1 MSHSDAV
8 ISINALTKFYGDKCA
23 VNTLSLEVPRG
34 AVYGLL
40 GPNGAGKTTTF
51 SILASILRPSSGSAR
66 ILGVEVGNL
75 YTLRG
80 RVAVLPQDA
89 WFPAQVTIAAQL
101 AHYARLMGMDD
112 RAAHAE
118 AARVLAE
125 VGLTDSATKRGSEL
139 SHGMTKRV
147 GIAAALIG
155 NPEVL
160 LLDEP
165 TTGLDPRSA
174 FHIKEIIARQAPRAT
189 VLVSS
194 HQLADVQEI
203 CTHGAILDHG
213 KLVQAG
219 TISELTRQGQELSLE
234 LGRGAPVPLT
244 ELMAALGGDAK
255 AELTAL
261 TDLRIAYD
269 ARRDPAEAIA
279 IVLRLL
285 LEHQVPILGLRRGTS
300 LEKAFMAMTSERD
313 WGKAE

>member
-219 TISELTRQGQELSLE
+219 TIGELTRQGQELSLE

-279 IVLRLL
+279 IVLRVL

>member
-75 YTLRG
+75 YSLRG

-89 WFPAQVTIAAQL
+89 WFPAQVTIASQL

-112 RAAHAE
+112 RAATSE

-219 TISELTRQGQELSLE
+219 TIGELTRQGQELSLE

>member
-75 YTLRG
+75 YSLRG

-89 WFPAQVTIAAQL
+89 WFPAQVTIASQL

-112 RAAHAE
+112 RAATSE

-219 TISELTRQGQELSLE
+219 TIGELTRQGQELSLE

-255 AELTAL
+255 AELTSV

-269 ARRDPAEAIA
+269 ARRDPAEAIT
-279 IVLRLL
+279 IVLRVL

>member
-1 MSHSDAV
+1 MSHSDSA
-8 ISINALTKFYGDKCA
+8 ISISALTKFYGSKCA
-23 VNTLSLEVPRG
+23 VNALSLEVPRG

-66 ILGVEVGNL
+66 ILGVEVSQL
-75 YTLRG
+75 HTLRG

-101 AHYARLMGMDD
+101 AHYARLMGMDE
-112 RAAHAE
+112 RAAVAE

-125 VGLTDSATKRGSEL
+125 VGLADSATKRGSEL

-174 FHIKEIIARQAPRAT
+174 FHVKELIARQAPRAT

-219 TISELTRQGQELSLE
+219 TIGELTRQGQELSLE

-255 AELTAL
+255 AELTSL

-279 IVLRLL
+279 IVLRVLL
-285 LEHQVPILGLRRGTS
+285 DHQVPILGVRRGTS
-300 LEKAFMAMTSERD
+300 LEKAFMAATSERD

>member
-23 VNTLSLEVPRG
+23 VNALSLEVPRG

-125 VGLTDSATKRGSEL
+125 VGLIDSATKRGSEL

-219 TISELTRQGQELSLE
+219 TIGELTRQGQELSLE

-279 IVLRLL
+279 IVLRVLL
-285 LEHQVPILGLRRGTS
+285 DHQVPILALRRGTS

>member
-1 MSHSDAV
+1 MSHSDSA
-8 ISINALTKFYGDKCA
+8 ISISALTKFYGSKCA
-23 VNTLSLEVPRG
+23 VNALSLEVPRG

-66 ILGVEVGNL
+66 ILGVEVSQL
-75 YTLRG
+75 HTLRG

-101 AHYARLMGMDD
+101 AHYARLMGMDE
-112 RAAHAE
+112 RAAVAE

-125 VGLTDSATKRGSEL
+125 VGLADSATKRGSEL

-174 FHIKEIIARQAPRAT
+174 FHVKELIARQAPRAT

-219 TISELTRQGQELSLE
+219 TIGELTRQGQELSLE
-234 LGRGAPVPLT
+234 IGRGAPVPLT

-255 AELTAL
+255 AELTSL

-279 IVLRLL
+279 IVLRVL
-285 LEHQVPILGLRRGTS
+285 LEHQVPILGVRRGTS
-300 LEKAFMAMTSERD
+300 LEKAFMAATSERD

>member
-1 MSHSDAV
+1 
-8 ISINALTKFYGDKCA
+8 
-23 VNTLSLEVPRG
+23 
-34 AVYGLL
+34 
-40 GPNGAGKTTTF
+40 
-51 SILASILRPSSGSAR
+51 
-66 ILGVEVGNL
+66 
-75 YTLRG
+75 
-80 RVAVLPQDA
+80 VLPQDA

-112 RAAHAE
+112 RAATAE

-125 VGLTDSATKRGSEL
+125 VGLADSATKRGSEL

-219 TISELTRQGQELSLE
+219 TIGELTRQGQELSLE
-234 LGRGAPVPLT
+234 LGRGAPVPLA
-244 ELMAALGGDAK
+244 ELMTALGGDAK
-255 AELTAL
+255 AELTSV

-279 IVLRLL
+279 IVLRVL